1 MRKPF
6 VAGNWKMNKLAGQ
19 AKILVE
25 EMLPGLQSVH
35 AVESVLCPP
44 FLSLMLVSEL
54 VANTG
59 IGVGAQNLFWETS
72 GAYTG
77 EVSPEMVREFCDYVI
92 LGHSERRAYFGETDQ
107 TLNKRV
113 LAALKVGLTPIVC
126 VGETLSENEAGLTA
140 DVIHRQVVEGL
151 ANLTAEQGEKLVV
164 AYEPVWA
171 IGTGRAASGPVA
183 NTVLAD
189 IIRPTLADLFGD
201 EIAQGIRIL
210 YGGSVT
216 SANAAEFFGQPEIDG
231 ALVGGASLKP
241 VDFVAIVQAAA
252 QTI

>member
-140 DVIHRQVVEGL
+140 DVINRQVVEGL

-201 EIAQGIRIL
+201 EVAQGIRIL

-241 VDFVAIVQAAA
+241 ADFVAIVQAAA

>member
-25 EMLPGLQSVH
+25 EMLPGLQSVP

-54 VANTG
+54 VANTD

-183 NTVLAD
+183 NAVLAD

>member
-6 VAGNWKMNKLAGQ
+6 VAGNWKMNKLAWQ

-25 EMLPGLQSVH
+25 EMLPGLQSVP

-151 ANLTAEQGEKLVV
+151 ANLAAEQGEKLVV

-201 EIAQGIRIL
+201 DIAQGIRIL

-241 VDFVAIVQAAA
+241 ADFVAIVQAAA